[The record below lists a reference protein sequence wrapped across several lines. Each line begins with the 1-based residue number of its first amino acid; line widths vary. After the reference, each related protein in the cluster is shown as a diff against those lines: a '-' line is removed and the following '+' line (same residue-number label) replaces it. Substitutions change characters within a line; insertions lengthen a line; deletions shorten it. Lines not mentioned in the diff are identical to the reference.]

1 MTAMTVRELIAELQ
15 TKDPETPVYRYV
27 GGEAGAEPV
36 ICTEEIQTDNGEAG
50 VLLN

>member
-1 MTAMTVRELIAELQ
+1 MRPMTVKELIAELQ
-15 TKDPETPVYRYV
+15 TKNPEAPIYRYV

-36 ICTEEIQTDNGEAG
+36 ICMEEVKVDEDRAG

>member
-1 MTAMTVRELIAELQ
+1 MTVKELIAELQ
-15 TKDPETPVYRYV
+15 TKNPEAAVYRYV

-36 ICTEEIQTDNGEAG
+36 GCTEEVKIEEDKAG